1 MFGGR
6 SPEHDI
12 SIVTGLQVLNAIDP
26 ELYDA
31 FPVYLTLAGDWVCG
45 DPLRQRSTYI
55 PDVENLKGLTKVSLQ
70 LGARRQPALV
80 AMPTSILGRP
90 KVIEF
95 DIALLAFHG
104 LYGEDGRVQGLLESA
119 GVPYTGMRLPAS
131 SIFMDKIATKQIL
144 TGTGI
149 PLLPYWQIHRPDSG
163 LLLTPEELEKDFP
176 TVRFPC
182 CIKPVHLGS
191 SIGVARVDNWLEV
204 AEVLPS
210 IFRNDPD
217 AMLEPFVPNL
227 VEYNVA
233 VSRFGAKVATSAI
246 EQPKHTSELLDF
258 KAKYLGSGNKSG
270 GTKVAGSTSQGML
283 SLTRTLNPTLPADRE
298 HDIRKWAVDAF
309 MRVGGTGAPRIDFL
323 GDSQTGEVWLNEIN
337 PCPGSFG
344 YFLWESATQS
354 PRNFPSLLEA
364 LIAEGFEQ
372 HRRGQLAADPVPP
385 DARLFPR

>member
-1 MFGGR
+1 MNTNKRKRVAVMLGGR

-70 LGARRQPALV
+70 FGARRQPALT

-104 LYGEDGRVQGLLESA
+104 LYGEDGRIQGLLESA
-119 GVPYTGMRLPAS
+119 GVPYTGMRLLAS
-131 SIFMDKIATKQIL
+131 SIFMDKIATKQML
-144 TGTGI
+144 AGTGI
-149 PLLPYWQIHRPDSG
+149 PLLPYWQVHRPGSG
-163 LLLTPEELEKDFP
+163 LLLAPEELEKDFP
-176 TVRFPC
+176 GVRFPC

-210 IFRNDPD
+210 I
-217 AMLEPFVPNL
+217 
-227 VEYNVA
+227 
-233 VSRFGAKVATSAI
+233 
-246 EQPKHTSELLDF
+246 
-258 KAKYLGSGNKSG
+258 
-270 GTKVAGSTSQGML
+270 
-283 SLTRTLNPTLPADRE
+283 
-298 HDIRKWAVDAF
+298 
-309 MRVGGTGAPRIDFL
+309 
-323 GDSQTGEVWLNEIN
+323 
-337 PCPGSFG
+337 
-344 YFLWESATQS
+344 
-354 PRNFPSLLEA
+354 
-364 LIAEGFEQ
+364 
-372 HRRGQLAADPVPP
+372 
-385 DARLFPR
+385 